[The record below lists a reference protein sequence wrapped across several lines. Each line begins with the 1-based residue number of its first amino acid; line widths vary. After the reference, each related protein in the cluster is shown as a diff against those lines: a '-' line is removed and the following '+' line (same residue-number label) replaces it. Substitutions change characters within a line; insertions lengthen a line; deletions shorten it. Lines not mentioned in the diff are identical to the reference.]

1 MNKLTILL
9 EGGMSGLAGF
19 IALLFLGFILA
30 AFAISNL
37 AAFVYKT
44 LYESSGD
51 KKLTKREY
59 WLVVLVGLLICA
71 IISGVICGF

>member
-44 LYESSGD
+44 LYES
-51 KKLTKREY
+51 
-59 WLVVLVGLLICA
+59 
-71 IISGVICGF
+71 